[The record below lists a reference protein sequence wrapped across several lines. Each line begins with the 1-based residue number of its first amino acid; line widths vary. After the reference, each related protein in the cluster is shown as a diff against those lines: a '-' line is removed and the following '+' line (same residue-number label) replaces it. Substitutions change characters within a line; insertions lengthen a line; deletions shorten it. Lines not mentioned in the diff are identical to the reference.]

1 MGKDP
6 MVGAVMAPSQAPVGS
21 LQKLAIPDRVSWGN
35 WLHTVS
41 LLLGRRM
48 RALQVYT
55 VQPQMAG
62 PTRWIKAFDLTCN
75 DEFNSEPFIPSKQT
89 AKLVVFRS
97 EAGGAEGPQLSLDL
111 YNVY

>member
-1 MGKDP
+1 
-6 MVGAVMAPSQAPVGS
+6 
-21 LQKLAIPDRVSWGN
+21 
-35 WLHTVS
+35 
-41 LLLGRRM
+41 M

-55 VQPQMAG
+55 VQPQTAG
-62 PTRWIKAFDLTCN
+62 PTQWLKAFDLICN
-75 DEFNSEPFIPSKQT
+75 DEEFNSEPFISSKQT